1 MPSLAVS
8 SLAVPSRDVALAPT
22 DRTVPF
28 SDAAAPGSFTLDDGP
43 SPDRA
48 EPPRV
53 IEIGEVT
60 AGIAVPEG
68 RGVRFF
74 SSSRDFDGLDG
85 TVFRNAEQ
93 AARAA
98 RDRIAARTRSATRHD
113 RAAEAR
119 RRA

>member
-1 MPSLAVS
+1 MHRLHAERTPEDRLESIPIASDPLPGS
-8 SLAVPSRDVALAPT
+8 VPSV
-22 DRTVPF
+22 V
-28 SDAAAPGSFTLDDGP
+28 
-43 SPDRA
+43 RA
-48 EPPRV
+48 EPARV

-74 SSSRDFDGLDG
+74 SSARDFDGLDG
-85 TVFRNAEQ
+85 AVFRTAEQ

-98 RDRIAARTRSATRHD
+98 RERVRARARSAASRPQP
-113 RAAEAR
+113 RR

>member
-1 MPSLAVS
+1 MQSLD
-8 SLAVPSRDVALAPT
+8 LALAPT
-22 DRTVPF
+22 DRPDPF
-28 SDAAAPGSFTLDDGP
+28 APDP
-43 SPDRA
+43 PPDRI

-85 TVFRNAEQ
+85 AVFRNAEQ

-98 RDRIAARTRSATRHD
+98 RERAAARAHANARGGQ
-113 RAAEAR
+113 AAEIRR

>member
-1 MPSLAVS
+1 MHSL
-8 SLAVPSRDVALAPT
+8 DVALPPT
-22 DRTVPF
+22 DRPDPF
-28 SDAAAPGSFTLDDGP
+28 TEDLTPDDVTLSDRAAA
-43 SPDRA
+43 DRA

-85 TVFRNAEQ
+85 TVFRNTEQ

-98 RDRIAARTRSATRHD
+98 RERVAARARSAAHRD
-113 RAAEAR
+113 PVAELRR

>member
-1 MPSLAVS
+1 MHSLSAARTS
-8 SLAVPSRDVALAPT
+8 EDPLESNSITADPLPGRVPSV
-22 DRTVPF
+22 V
-28 SDAAAPGSFTLDDGP
+28 
-43 SPDRA
+43 RA

-74 SSSRDFDGLDG
+74 SSARDFDGLDG
-85 TVFRNAEQ
+85 AVFRTAEQ

-98 RDRIAARTRSATRHD
+98 RERVRARARSAAPKRQP
-113 RAAEAR
+113 RL

>member
-1 MPSLAVS
+1 MHSL
-8 SLAVPSRDVALAPT
+8 DVGLPPT
-22 DRTVPF
+22 NRPDPVTDDLSPEDVTLSDRA
-28 SDAAAPGSFTLDDGP
+28 SA
-43 SPDRA
+43 DRA

-85 TVFRNAEQ
+85 AVFRNAEQ

-98 RDRIAARTRSATRHD
+98 RERAAARARANARGGQ
-113 RAAEAR
+113 AAEIRR

>member
-1 MPSLAVS
+1 MHSLAEFQ
-8 SLAVPSRDVALAPT
+8 PENR
-22 DRTVPF
+22 
-28 SDAAAPGSFTLDDGP
+28 
-43 SPDRA
+43 PDFADPAIEPA
-48 EPPRV
+48 EPARV

-74 SSSRDFDGLDG
+74 SSARAFDGLDG
-85 TVFRNAEQ
+85 AVFRTAEQ

-98 RDRIAARTRSATRHD
+98 RARMPAPTRPAARAHRPAL
-113 RAAEAR
+113 

>member
-1 MPSLAVS
+1 MHSVYAERTLEDRLDS
-8 SLAVPSRDVALAPT
+8 VPI
-22 DRTVPF
+22 
-28 SDAAAPGSFTLDDGP
+28 AADPRPDHGP
-43 SPDRA
+43 SVVRA
-48 EPPRV
+48 EPARV

-74 SSSRDFDGLDG
+74 SSARDFDGLDG
-85 TVFRNAEQ
+85 AVFRTAEQ

-98 RDRIAARTRSATRHD
+98 RERIRARSAAPRSQP
-113 RAAEAR
+113 RL

>member
-1 MPSLAVS
+1 MHSVYAERTLEDRLES
-8 SLAVPSRDVALAPT
+8 VPI
-22 DRTVPF
+22 
-28 SDAAAPGSFTLDDGP
+28 AADPRPDHGP
-43 SPDRA
+43 SMVRA
-48 EPPRV
+48 EPARV

-74 SSSRDFDGLDG
+74 SSARDFDGLDG
-85 TVFRNAEQ
+85 AVFRTAEQ

-98 RDRIAARTRSATRHD
+98 RERIRARSAAFQGQPRL
-113 RAAEAR
+113 

>member
-1 MPSLAVS
+1 MHSL
-8 SLAVPSRDVALAPT
+8 DVALPPT
-22 DRTVPF
+22 DH
-28 SDAAAPGSFTLDDGP
+28 
-43 SPDRA
+43 PDRFA
-48 EPPRV
+48 DTLPPDHVARAEPAADRTEPPRV

-74 SSSRDFDGLDG
+74 SSARDFDGLDG

-98 RDRIAARTRSATRHD
+98 RDRIAARARSASGQRQVVEF
-113 RAAEAR
+113 RR

>member
-1 MPSLAVS
+1 MPSL
-8 SLAVPSRDVALAPT
+8 DVAFTPT
-22 DRTVPF
+22 DRPDPIPSTLEPESTF
-28 SDAAAPGSFTLDDGP
+28 APEDVARAE
-43 SPDRA
+43 RA

-53 IEIGEVT
+53 IEIGEIT

-74 SSSRDFDGLDG
+74 SSARDFDGLDG
-85 TVFRNAEQ
+85 AVFRNAEQ

-98 RDRIAARTRSATRHD
+98 RERVAARTRSAARGGQT
-113 RAAEAR
+113 AAEIRR

>member
-1 MPSLAVS
+1 MHSL
-8 SLAVPSRDVALAPT
+8 DVALAPT
-22 DRTVPF
+22 DRPDPA
-28 SDAAAPGSFTLDDGP
+28 SDAFAAA
-43 SPDRA
+43 DRA

-85 TVFRNAEQ
+85 IVFRNAEQ

-98 RDRIAARTRSATRHD
+98 RERVAARARSAAHRD
-113 RAAEAR
+113 PVAELRR

>member
-1 MPSLAVS
+1 MHSVYAERTLEDRLES
-8 SLAVPSRDVALAPT
+8 VPI
-22 DRTVPF
+22 
-28 SDAAAPGSFTLDDGP
+28 AADPRPDHGP
-43 SPDRA
+43 SMVRA
-48 EPPRV
+48 EPARV

-74 SSSRDFDGLDG
+74 SSARDFDGLDG
-85 TVFRNAEQ
+85 AVFRTAEQ

-98 RDRIAARTRSATRHD
+98 RERIRARSAASQGQPRL
-113 RAAEAR
+113 

>member
-1 MPSLAVS
+1 MHSLHTELTPADHLDPARFVPGERPSAV
-8 SLAVPSRDVALAPT
+8 
-22 DRTVPF
+22 RT
-28 SDAAAPGSFTLDDGP
+28 
-43 SPDRA
+43 
-48 EPPRV
+48 EPARV

-85 TVFRNAEQ
+85 TVFRNAEH

-98 RDRIAARTRSATRHD
+98 RERANVRARSAARQGGAVRLRRRSA
-113 RAAEAR
+113 
-119 RRA
+119 

>member
-1 MPSLAVS
+1 MHSLE
-8 SLAVPSRDVALAPT
+8 VALAPT
-22 DRTVPF
+22 DRPDPF
-28 SDAAAPGSFTLDDGP
+28 TDALTPEDVALADRAAA
-43 SPDRA
+43 DRA

-60 AGIAVPEG
+60 AGIVVPEG

-85 TVFRNAEQ
+85 TVFRNTEQ

-98 RDRIAARTRSATRHD
+98 RERIAARARSATGHGPV
-113 RAAEAR
+113 AEIRR

>member
-1 MPSLAVS
+1 MDSLYTELKPDDRLAGADPALVS
-8 SLAVPSRDVALAPT
+8 APT
-22 DRTVPF
+22 RN
-28 SDAAAPGSFTLDDGP
+28 
-43 SPDRA
+43 

-74 SSSRDFDGLDG
+74 SSARDFDGLDG
-85 TVFRNAEQ
+85 AVFRTAEQ

-98 RDRIAARTRSATRHD
+98 RARIRARAPAETGPD
-113 RAAEAR
+113 RAR
-119 RRA
+119 LRRA

>member
-1 MPSLAVS
+1 MHSVYAERTLEDRLESVPIAADPRPSH
-8 SLAVPSRDVALAPT
+8 VPSMV
-22 DRTVPF
+22 
-28 SDAAAPGSFTLDDGP
+28 
-43 SPDRA
+43 RA
-48 EPPRV
+48 EPARV

-74 SSSRDFDGLDG
+74 SSARDFDGLDG
-85 TVFRNAEQ
+85 AVFRTAEQ

-98 RDRIAARTRSATRHD
+98 RERIRARSAASQGHPRL
-113 RAAEAR
+113 

>member
-1 MPSLAVS
+1 MHSVYAERTLEDRLDS
-8 SLAVPSRDVALAPT
+8 VPI
-22 DRTVPF
+22 
-28 SDAAAPGSFTLDDGP
+28 AADPRPDHGP
-43 SPDRA
+43 SVVRA
-48 EPPRV
+48 EPARV

-74 SSSRDFDGLDG
+74 SSARDFDGLDG
-85 TVFRNAEQ
+85 AVFRTAEQ

-98 RDRIAARTRSATRHD
+98 RERIRARSAASRSQP
-113 RAAEAR
+113 RL

>member
-1 MPSLAVS
+1 MHSVYAERTLEDRLES
-8 SLAVPSRDVALAPT
+8 VPI
-22 DRTVPF
+22 
-28 SDAAAPGSFTLDDGP
+28 AADPRPDHGP
-43 SPDRA
+43 SMVRA
-48 EPPRV
+48 EPARV

-74 SSSRDFDGLDG
+74 SSARDFDGRDG
-85 TVFRNAEQ
+85 AVCRTAEQ

-98 RDRIAARTRSATRHD
+98 RERIRARSAASQGQPRL
-113 RAAEAR
+113 